1 VRLQFFVRSSVK
13 KGNFNS
19 ITHLLIFVKS
29 LKSRRNLVNYKLNF
43 ARLMVR
49 RTTTFVILT

>member
-1 VRLQFFVRSSVK
+1 VRFQFFAGSSVQ

-19 ITHLLIFVKS
+19 KKILLKLVKS
-29 LKSRRNLVNYKLNF
+29 LENRRKFKNYKLNL
-43 ARLMVR
+43 ARFLVR